1 MLQNFLAHMVY
12 HMNVE
17 LNLDTF
23 DDATKE
29 LYMNFIDYLPIPKS
43 LRDIDIRSSQSV
55 PHVYLNFQHFPNFE
69 NVFMFFDSTLTDDIV
84 RDLPGRGKSK
94 NDCIYIYIYIYIYI
108 IYCFSVYQFY
118 VYYIYS
124 PEHSKSVSSSA
135 VKWREVCV
143 KINISL
149 SNALLNVL
157 LPVQHR
163 TLYGDH
169 RIL

>member
-43 LRDIDIRSSQSV
+43 LRDIDILSSQSV

-84 RDLPGRGKSK
+84 RDMPGRGKSK
-94 NDCIYIYIYIYIYI
+94 NDCIY
-108 IYCFSVYQFY
+108 CFSVYLFY

-157 LPVQHR
+157 LPVQHQ